1 MLILFIET
9 VDGGY
14 LKVPI
19 IYKQTAKSTKLMPQD
34 FDSENELQQ
43 ILAES
48 PELLM
53 DDSEP
58 PVYLVQREV
67 PLGNAGYLDLL

>member
-1 MLILFIET
+1 
-9 VDGGY
+9 
-14 LKVPI
+14 
-19 IYKQTAKSTKLMPQD
+19 MPQD

-67 PLGNAGYLDLL
+67 LDSFI